1 MKANKALKRL
11 AKIETLMS
19 DVAKRFSA
27 HAPSLRE
34 AFADLKSAVDRVKEA
49 VGVQATSAAS
59 KKKAAS
65 RKKASKKTASKA
77 PMAKSAKKRAPVK
90 KVAKRTAAK
99 KTARVARKAAA
110 ASGAHESMPAPIE
123 VE

>member
-11 AKIETLMS
+11 AKIEALMS
-19 DVAKRFSA
+19 DVGKRFSA

-34 AFADLKSAVDRVKEA
+34 AFADLKVAVDRVKEA
-49 VGVQATSAAS
+49 VRVQATSAARKEKTS
-59 KKKAAS
+59 NGRKKATKKAAV
-65 RKKASKKTASKA
+65 KA

-90 KVAKRTAAK
+90 KRTAAN
-99 KTARVARKAAA
+99 KTTRVARKAATV
-110 ASGAHESMPAPIE
+110 SGAQESMPEPIA